1 MPDVYIICEGPTEV
15 RFVKNVLAPALGSRG
30 VFLHPVTIGS
40 QRSKGGNVTF
50 DRLYRNVRRQLH
62 NNRKS
67 YCTTFVD
74 YYGLDSS
81 FPGVEIASTTA
92 DLSAKAKVVSE
103 GFVAALRRTI
113 KQEPLLRFIPYIQM
127 HEFEALMFS
136 DPVVFAD
143 AIGRPA
149 LQSDFAGIRDK
160 FETPEHID
168 DSSVTA
174 PSKRIQALFPE
185 YEKPLMGETAT
196 KAIGLPKIRQQC
208 PLFNAWL
215 AQLENLPPL
224 AA

>member
-1 MPDVYIICEGPTEV
+1 VPDVYIICEGPTEV
-15 RFVKNVLAPALGSRG
+15 RFVKNVLAPSLGSLG

-40 QRSKGGNVTF
+40 QRTRGGNVTF
-50 DRLYRNVRRQLH
+50 DRLYMNVRRQLY

-67 YCTTFVD
+67 YCTTLVD

-81 FPGVEIASTTA
+81 FPGLEIASTTA
-92 DLSAKAKVVSE
+92 DLRAKARAVSE
-103 GFVAALRRTI
+103 GFVTALRGTI
-113 KQEPLLRFIPYIQM
+113 EQEPLLRFIPYIQM

-136 DPVVFAD
+136 DTVVFAD

-149 LQSDFAGIRDK
+149 LQSGLAEIREK

-174 PSKRIQALFPE
+174 PSKRILALFPG

-208 PLFNAWL
+208 PLFDRWL
-215 AQLENLPPL
+215 AKLETLPPL
-224 AA
+224 PA

>member
-15 RFVKNVLAPALGSRG
+15 RFVKYVLAPSLGSLG

-40 QRSKGGNVTF
+40 QRTKGGNVTF
-50 DRLYRNVRRQLH
+50 DRLYMNVRRQLY

-67 YCTTFVD
+67 YCTTLVD
-74 YYGLDSS
+74 YYGLDSE
-81 FPGVEIASTTA
+81 FPGVEAASTMP
-92 DLSAKAKVVSE
+92 DLSAKAKAVAD
-103 GFVAALRRTI
+103 GLVAALSETI
-113 KQEPLLRFIPYIQM
+113 EQDPLRRFIPYIQM

-136 DPVVFAD
+136 DPVAFAD

-149 LQSDFAGIRDK
+149 LRSDFAGIREK

-174 PSKRIQALFPE
+174 PSKRILALFPE

-196 KAIGLPKIRQQC
+196 KAIGLPKIRHEC

-215 AQLENLPPL
+215 AKLENLPPL